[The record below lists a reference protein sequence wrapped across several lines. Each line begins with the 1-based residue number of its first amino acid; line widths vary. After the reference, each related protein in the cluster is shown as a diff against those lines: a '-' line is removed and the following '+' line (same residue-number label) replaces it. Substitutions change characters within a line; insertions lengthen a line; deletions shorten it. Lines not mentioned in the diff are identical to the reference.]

1 MELQSLTQFNIM
13 KGLFWTQIICSL
25 LITFGIWIEYIYE
38 ADVGFLAI
46 TVGSFI
52 FALTTKIELYY
63 INQRKDKKHE
73 DTDLE
78 SD

>member
-1 MELQSLTQFNIM
+1 MVTLFTALLLFTQFNIM
-13 KGLFWTQIICSL
+13 KGLFWTQIICSG
-25 LITFGIWIEYIYE
+25 LITVGIWIEYIYE

-63 INQRKDKKHE
+63 INHKNEK
-73 DTDLE
+73 
-78 SD
+78 